1 MRVNISYSVD
11 LDKVPNAVASM
22 VMQIHTD
29 YKSLSTRLAEL
40 QISLK
45 SEPNITTCLKE
56 IDDIRKA
63 MIEVDASLSDCS
75 TILAGYQNVIND
87 SFLPQKEEEEESEE
101 ESEE

>member
-45 SEPNITTCLKE
+45 SEPNITSCLKE

-63 MIEVDASLSDCS
+63 MIEVDISLSDCTS
-75 TILAGYQNVIND
+75 ILAGYQKAIND
-87 SFLPQKEEEEESEE
+87 NFLPKEEVEEVEEESEE
-101 ESEE
+101 